1 MCIRDR
7 LQDKPGAFF
16 HEQAKR
22 QLKETANNR
31 KQLKKQPLKN
41 GNQVACKPLFFK
53 KRYGIIAMLF
63 TENSNKNQKNEEVD
77 TDEK

>member
-1 MCIRDR
+1 M
-7 LQDKPGAFF
+7 Q
-16 HEQAKR
+16 
-22 QLKETANNR
+22 TS
-31 KQLKKQPLKN
+31 
-41 GNQVACKPLFFK
+41 FFK